1 MASLGINVEMV
12 IKAKLKSYLDTL
24 PENEVQPY
32 IDNMALSVGNQ
43 IQSKID
49 EADALINSIITTC
62 NGLTTN
68 ASSWAAQIP
77 IITVPDPM
85 APKASAAS
93 LASLITA
100 VQSGK
105 VEVEVANSQML
116 QLNEIVGMMGVEIPP
131 IIGQTQ
137 QLIDSTRSL
146 LNSIPI

>member
-12 IKAKLKSYLDTL
+12 IKAKLKSYLNTL
-24 PENEVQPY
+24 PEDEAQSY
-32 IDNMALSVGNQ
+32 IDNMASSVGNQ

-49 EADALINSIITTC
+49 EADALINSIIITC

-105 VEVEVANSQML
+105 GEIEVANSQML
-116 QLNEIVGMMGVEIPP
+116 QLNEIVGMMGVKIPS

>member
-32 IDNMALSVGNQ
+32 IDNMALSVGNR

-105 VEVEVANSQML
+105 GEVEVANSQML
-116 QLNEIVGMMGVEIPP
+116 QLNEIVGMMGVEIPS

>member
-12 IKAKLKSYLDTL
+12 IEAKLKSYLDTL

-32 IDNMALSVGNQ
+32 IDNMALSVGNR

-105 VEVEVANSQML
+105 GEVEVANSQML

>member
-49 EADALINSIITTC
+49 EVDALINSIITTC

-105 VEVEVANSQML
+105 GEVEVANSQML

-131 IIGQTQ
+131 IISQTQ
-137 QLIDSTRSL
+137 QLIDSTKSL

>member
-43 IQSKID
+43 IQLKID

-105 VEVEVANSQML
+105 GEVEVANSQML

>member
-105 VEVEVANSQML
+105 GEVEVANSQMF